1 MAQRVHRLPGHVAV
15 RILSRTGTE
24 STTAAAQELF
34 VYLDATR
41 DVAYVVHDG
50 GTGLHWEDFSAQRGT
65 AHVNWCASSRRDCR
79 TCPLSPAERGEAPV
93 YRFNRRSCGQP

>member
-50 GTGLHWEDFSAQRGT
+50 GTGLHWEEI
-65 AHVNWCASSRRDCR
+65 SRRD
-79 TCPLSPAERGEAPV
+79 AELLMSIGARALVEIAAPV
-93 YRFNRRSCGQP
+93 RSHP